1 MKGGIG
7 DSFPPRVHTRS
18 KLSDRVATLP
28 DMDTPFIGSE
38 ALACGVLNRHRL
50 RTRFQAICPGVYL
63 ARHVRP
69 SLHDRIHA
77 AWLWSHRQGIVCGL
91 AAAALHGAKWIGEDV
106 PVELVYA
113 NPRPPRGVKTRR
125 DVLLDDEMHILD
137 GLSETTP
144 ARTIFDIGRR
154 GKVDPA
160 VARLDA
166 LARATGLKV
175 TDVEALAKRHSGAP
189 GLRQLETVLDLVD
202 AGAQSPKETWL
213 RLLCIRSGFPQP
225 QTQIPVLADD
235 GLPVAYLDLG
245 WVEWMVLS
253 STAAISTAR
262 TGGSTSRTFDGTR
275 C

>member
-1 MKGGIG
+1 
-7 DSFPPRVHTRS
+7 
-18 KLSDRVATLP
+18 
-28 DMDTPFIGSE
+28 MDTPFIGSE
-38 ALACGVLNRHRL
+38 ALACGLLNRHRL

-144 ARTIFDIGRR
+144 ARTVFDIGRR

-175 TDVEALAKRHSGAP
+175 MMSRRLQNGILA
-189 GLRQLETVLDLVD
+189 RQVCVNSRPFWISSTPERNRRRKHGCDCCAFAAD
-202 AGAQSPKETWL
+202 
-213 RLLCIRSGFPQP
+213 FPSRRRRF
-225 QTQIPVLADD
+225 
-235 GLPVAYLDLG
+235 
-245 WVEWMVLS
+245 LS
-253 STAAISTAR
+253 SPTMVCRSHT
-262 TGGSTSRTFDGTR
+262 
-275 C
+275 